1 MSLRKLDFADP
12 PVFVG
17 TNKIT
22 VSAFVILDVSAK
34 ERRQGIVMGT
44 GRMQACTPVTWLRDG
59 NIEAQLLLRVN
70 GGFRG
75 VDLSHLTRL

>member
-1 MSLRKLDFADP
+1 
-12 PVFVG
+12 
-17 TNKIT
+17 
-22 VSAFVILDVSAK
+22 
-34 ERRQGIVMGT
+34 MGT
-44 GRMQACTPVTWLRDG
+44 GRMQAYTPVTWLRDG